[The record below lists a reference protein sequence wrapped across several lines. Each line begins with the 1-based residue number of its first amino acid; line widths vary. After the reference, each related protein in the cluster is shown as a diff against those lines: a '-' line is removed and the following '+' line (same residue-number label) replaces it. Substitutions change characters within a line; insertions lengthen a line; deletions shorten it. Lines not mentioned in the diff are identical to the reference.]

1 MQVQNPSPI
10 TGQFT
15 PAVTLGQSIAPGDL
29 LGHVC
34 NIVGDD
40 TREII
45 STQAG
50 WVLAIRT
57 YPRVHE
63 FDSVIVIIEDVP

>member
-1 MQVQNPSPI
+1 M
-10 TGQFT
+10 
-15 PAVTLGQSIAPGDL
+15 TLGQRVAPGDL
-29 LGHVC
+29 LGHVAD
-34 NIVGDD
+34 VTGGD

-45 STQAG
+45 STQTG

-63 FDSVIVIIEDVP
+63 TDSVIVVMEDVD